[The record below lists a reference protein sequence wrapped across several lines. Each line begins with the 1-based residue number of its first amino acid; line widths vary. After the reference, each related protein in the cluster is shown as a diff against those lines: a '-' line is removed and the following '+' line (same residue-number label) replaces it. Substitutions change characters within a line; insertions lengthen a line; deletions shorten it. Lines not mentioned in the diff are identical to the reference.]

1 MGGLV
6 EWLAPIVVS
15 FAAGIVD
22 NWAEGAA
29 YAGGAAGTIAL
40 VWLALRMKK
49 KPAVN
54 SSAASLTL
62 ERIPPE
68 VLESLRSVEK
78 PTFTQPNKTDAE
90 LDEIRSKADA

>member
-1 MGGLV
+1 MEALV
-6 EWLAPIVVS
+6 QWLLPLVAS
-15 FAAGIVD
+15 AAANLID
-22 NWAEGAA
+22 HWAESAA
-29 YAGGAAGTIAL
+29 YAGGAAGTFAL
-40 VWLALRMKK
+40 IWLALRMKK

-78 PTFTQPNKTDAE
+78 PTFTQPNKTAAEIDA
-90 LDEIRSKADA
+90 IRNEPG